1 MTTHPRATRALWLG
15 VVGLILSPL
24 FLPLFLG
31 PFAWVAGARARREI
45 AADPAQWTGSD
56 LATAGMVVGII
67 DTVLLAITLLVG
79 AGFLLLVLIFGLAA
93 SGPGY

>member
-15 VVGLILSPL
+15 VVGLIGSPL

-45 AADPAQWTGSD
+45 ASDPQRWGGRD
-56 LATAGMVVGII
+56 LATAGMVVGIV

-79 AGFLLLVLIFGLAA
+79 AGFLLLVVIFGVAA
-93 SGPGY
+93 SGSGH